1 MVRSKGSHQRD
12 HELALLLIWS
22 IEGDWTSSQEADT
35 GSKRI
40 SKVVF
45 WQK

>member
-1 MVRSKGSHQRD
+1 MVRSKGSHQRGP
-12 HELALLLIWS
+12 ELALLLLRP